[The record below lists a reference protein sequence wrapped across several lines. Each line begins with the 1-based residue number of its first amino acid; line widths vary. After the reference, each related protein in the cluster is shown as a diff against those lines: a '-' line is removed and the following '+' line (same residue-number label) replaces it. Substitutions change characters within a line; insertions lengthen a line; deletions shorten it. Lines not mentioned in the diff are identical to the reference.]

1 MPFKVFVIWVEGV
14 ILVLLIETYS
24 CVGVGHVTF
33 FYYGC
38 CQSPSQRKPQELW
51 SKEVNWCFMKP
62 KGLWEKVMS

>member
-1 MPFKVFVIWVEGV
+1 MPFKVFVIWMEGV

-38 CQSPSQRKPQELW
+38 CQSASQRKPQEL
-51 SKEVNWCFMKP
+51 
-62 KGLWEKVMS
+62 